1 MLIICPFSCK
11 SYKEYF
17 GITFYFQGFTEP
29 VEAWFW
35 PEQMRVTEEAED
47 IDTET
52 QNLDREAMA
61 KSDDGGDGEPLFG
74 EESSD
79 EESRYEKYNYF
90 RCVALFNI

>member
-1 MLIICPFSCK
+1 MHFCN
-11 SYKEYF
+11 
-17 GITFYFQGFTEP
+17 TFIHFQGFTEP

-61 KSDDGGDGEPLFG
+61 KTGDGEPLFG
-74 EESSD
+74 EESSSD
-79 EESRYEKYNYF
+79 DESR
-90 RCVALFNI
+90 